1 MRKEP
6 IDIGSFVHVIKR
18 GTRGLPIVK
27 DEGDKWRFLLMLN
40 HFNDEYASE
49 NWFRDLRDEKIAHT
63 LLRPKLWPAQEKLVK
78 ILGFCLLDNHFHL
91 FLKEITENGIA
102 KFMHRLGIGMTKGFN
117 EKYKEKGSLFQGA
130 YHSKTIEEDM
140 YLRYVSVYIQVKN
153 AFDMYPGGY
162 KKALCNFDTAYEW
175 ASKYVYCSLGDYVG
189 TRKSP
194 IVETDLLGEIFTP
207 AEYKSFARDCI
218 LGRAE
223 FEEMLMVEFE

>member
-153 AFDMYPGGY
+153 AFDMYPGGM
-162 KKALCNFDTAYEW
+162 KKALCEFDTAYDW
-175 ASKYVYCSLGDYVG
+175 ASKYLYCSLGDYVG